1 MFKIY
6 TMLFLASIRCTLLLS
21 VFLLP
26 CIVIVQC
33 HQNAE
38 LNNNIPYL
46 DDVITY
52 FMDPRPVYD
61 MEDDESDESEFD
73 FVGHTPSSSSKAD
86 EAVPNDKLAE
96 SAVKRDLLGDVE
108 DSKDS
113 SAFFGGTGS
122 LNVEKNKSSSKK
134 DKVESTNIKDDDE
147 LFAGIEQYILLMI
160 L

>member
-1 MFKIY
+1 MC
-6 TMLFLASIRCTLLLS
+6 IRDS
-21 VFLLP
+21 
-26 CIVIVQC
+26 
-33 HQNAE
+33 
-38 LNNNIPYL
+38 
-46 DDVITY
+46 
-52 FMDPRPVYD
+52 
-61 MEDDESDESEFD
+61 
-73 FVGHTPSSSSKAD
+73 
-86 EAVPNDKLAE
+86 DKLAE